1 MTNHFKQFT
10 ETSYSGR
17 KLLENHSLQQYG
29 FWKILGEDPNCD
41 MSGPHVQ
48 PDLGVVEG
56 KLEDVIKYAVELPNF
71 WQWGGGGDIILIPQ
85 PKKIDENSYK
95 RQQELMRRKKELEEE
110 LKQINSE
117 LA

>member
-71 WQWGGGGDIILIPQ
+71 WQWGGGRSTDIVQ
-85 PKKIDENSYK
+85 RD
-95 RQQELMRRKKELEEE
+95 RRSR
-110 LKQINSE
+110 ISWG
-117 LA
+117 